1 MVTGDGDTSDRKKDA
16 SIWFYSKGSQN
27 REIFDIYLRIC
38 RFEKEN
44 NVIDSKAQ
52 RLLFAFSEHIARPRN
67 RLTCLEAVFFD
78 KSSWFQCRL
87 RLVGSEMAP
96 SFSSQRG
103 VFWPA
108 KRSNRIIMTRWV

>member
-1 MVTGDGDTSDRKKDA
+1 M
-16 SIWFYSKGSQN
+16 
-27 REIFDIYLRIC
+27 
-38 RFEKEN
+38 
-44 NVIDSKAQ
+44 IDKAQ

-78 KSSWFQCRL
+78 KSSWFQRRL

>member
-1 MVTGDGDTSDRKKDA
+1 MAIRVVERRMLLSGFIQRGVKTGKYL
-16 SIWFYSKGSQN
+16 I
-27 REIFDIYLRIC
+27 IYLRIC

-78 KSSWFQCRL
+78 KSSWFQRRL

>member
-1 MVTGDGDTSDRKKDA
+1 MAIRVVEIRMLLSGFIQRGVKTGKYL
-16 SIWFYSKGSQN
+16 I
-27 REIFDIYLRIC
+27 IYLRIC

-96 SFSSQRG
+96 FFSSQRG

>member
-1 MVTGDGDTSDRKKDA
+1 MAIRVVEIRMLLSGFIQRGVKTGKYL
-16 SIWFYSKGSQN
+16 I
-27 REIFDIYLRIC
+27 IYLRIC

>member
-1 MVTGDGDTSDRKKDA
+1 MAIRVVERRMLLSGFIQREVKTGKYL
-16 SIWFYSKGSQN
+16 I
-27 REIFDIYLRIC
+27 IYLRIC

>member
-1 MVTGDGDTSDRKKDA
+1 MAIRVVERRMLLSGFIQRAVKTGKYL
-16 SIWFYSKGSQN
+16 I
-27 REIFDIYLRIC
+27 IYLRIC

>member
-1 MVTGDGDTSDRKKDA
+1 MAIRVVERRMLLSGFIQRGVKTGKYL
-16 SIWFYSKGSQN
+16 I
-27 REIFDIYLRIC
+27 IYLRIC
-38 RFEKEN
+38 RFEKE

>member
-1 MVTGDGDTSDRKKDA
+1 MAIRVVERRMLLSGFIQTEVKTGKYL
-16 SIWFYSKGSQN
+16 I
-27 REIFDIYLRIC
+27 IYLRIC

-78 KSSWFQCRL
+78 KSSWFQRRL